1 MGLPSRGPDVRP
13 LFEPTIPAKKKTTMA
28 QPTARPFTP
37 FEVRLVNIG
46 TKVMSRLN
54 IWLIR
59 LSGGRLG
66 AKFLYGAPIMLLT
79 TTGWKSGQPRTT
91 PLLYLQDGAT
101 LVAVASKAGSA
112 RHPGWY
118 RNLVVH
124 PDVDVEIGKQHRR
137 MRARPASA
145 EEKQR
150 LWPRLTAMYPPYD
163 SYQARTARDI
173 PVVILEPV

>member
-1 MGLPSRGPDVRP
+1 
-13 LFEPTIPAKKKTTMA
+13 MA
-28 QPTARPFTP
+28 QPTARPFTA
-37 FEVRLVNIG
+37 FEERLINIG
-46 TKVMSRLN
+46 TKIMSRLN

-66 AKFLYGAPIMLLT
+66 AKFLHGAPIMLLT
-79 TTGWKSGQPRTT
+79 TTGRKSGKPRTT

-112 RHPGWY
+112 RHPVWY
-118 RNLVVH
+118 QNLVAH
-124 PDVDVEIGKQHRR
+124 SEVDVEIGRQHRR
-137 MRARPASA
+137 MRARPATA
-145 EEKQR
+145 EEKQHLWAR
-150 LWPRLTAMYPPYD
+150 LIAMYPPYD

>member
-1 MGLPSRGPDVRP
+1 
-13 LFEPTIPAKKKTTMA
+13 MA
-28 QPTARPFTP
+28 RPTARPFTA
-37 FEVRLVNIG
+37 FEERLVDIG
-46 TKVMSRLN
+46 SKTMSRLN

-59 LSGGRLG
+59 LSRGRLG

-79 TTGWKSGQPRTT
+79 TTGRKSGESRTN

-101 LVAVASKAGSA
+101 LVIVASKGGSA

-124 PDVDVEIGKQHRR
+124 PEVDVEIGKQHRR
-137 MRARPASA
+137 MRARAASA

-163 SYQARTARDI
+163 GYQARTARDI

>member
-1 MGLPSRGPDVRP
+1 
-13 LFEPTIPAKKKTTMA
+13 
-28 QPTARPFTP
+28 
-37 FEVRLVNIG
+37 
-46 TKVMSRLN
+46 MSRLN
-54 IWLIR
+54 ICLIR
-59 LSGGRLG
+59 LSSGRLG

-79 TTGWKSGQPRTT
+79 TTGWKSGKPRTT
-91 PLLYLQDGAT
+91 PLLYLQDGVT

-118 RNLVVH
+118 RNLVAH
-124 PDVDVEIGKQHRR
+124 PEVDVEIGTEHRR

-150 LWPRLTAMYPPYD
+150 LWPQLTEMYPPYD

>member
-1 MGLPSRGPDVRP
+1 
-13 LFEPTIPAKKKTTMA
+13 MA
-28 QPTARPFTP
+28 QPTARPFTA
-37 FEVRLVNIG
+37 FEERLVNIG
-46 TKVMSRLN
+46 TKIMSRLN
-54 IWLIR
+54 IWVIR

-66 AKFLYGAPIMLLT
+66 AKFRYGAPIMLLT
-79 TTGWKSGQPRTT
+79 TTGWKSGEPRTT

-112 RHPGWY
+112 RDPHSY
-118 RNLVVH
+118 RNLVAH
-124 PDVDVEIGKQHRR
+124 PEVDVKIGRQHRR

-150 LWPRLTAMYPPYD
+150 LWPRLTTMYPPYD

-173 PVVILEPV
+173 PVVILEPL